1 MEVDFY
7 ALERSVQDRFADAT
21 RGIGLP
27 APIAREPAT
36 GRRALFWWAGAVGAG
51 LLLAFALGRGF
62 GVLESPAA
70 LLPIAYIPVLAG
82 LAAIATF
89 CALRAMAFASARRSV
104 HYQPGLFL
112 FPAGV
117 FDARSEPLRVFRPG
131 DLKKVEVRG
140 ASLVIETGS
149 GAFEFRFPDAASA
162 EGARAALAD
171 AERQYQQARQA
182 EARRDEAMLD
192 PLVDSGFSNPFSSQQ
207 RILRTLPAWAR
218 PVPGVVIALV
228 LGAALGSALWKTRN
242 VLSERRLYTA
252 VKARG
257 DVEGYRAYLARGG
270 PRTEVSD
277 VLLPQA
283 ELKVAARAGTV
294 EALEAYVA
302 SHPGSKIQGQVD
314 AALRAAVGAELAAA
328 RASGSVTALR
338 EFERKRAHYSFIV
351 PALEAARVA
360 LYRKYLDGFAQGR
373 DPKVVS
379 LYERLLGHSKA
390 HGPDMAL
397 QFVRKRPESV
407 ERADDQV
414 RRSAYFM
421 GNDSVPSQY
430 FEGQY
435 AERREAEC
443 APRLIALVTEGL
455 PQDVLRMQV
464 APPVTSGDPP
474 APSVP
479 TLFVEYAPEMSG
491 GYMSPKPRGVF
502 VGVGMMFRVSFQ
514 IPGDTQ
520 PLEFKFS
527 VWRTPNPQILKAEG
541 AKVADVYE
549 KMASDGFDKFLKAF
563 TQFVANK

>member
-1 MEVDFY
+1 
-7 ALERSVQDRFADAT
+7 
-21 RGIGLP
+21 
-27 APIAREPAT
+27 
-36 GRRALFWWAGAVGAG
+36 
-51 LLLAFALGRGF
+51 
-62 GVLESPAA
+62 
-70 LLPIAYIPVLAG
+70 
-82 LAAIATF
+82 
-89 CALRAMAFASARRSV
+89 
-104 HYQPGLFL
+104 
-112 FPAGV
+112 
-117 FDARSEPLRVFRPG
+117 
-131 DLKKVEVRG
+131 
-140 ASLVIETGS
+140 
-149 GAFEFRFPDAASA
+149 
-162 EGARAALAD
+162 
-171 AERQYQQARQA
+171 
-182 EARRDEAMLD
+182 MLD